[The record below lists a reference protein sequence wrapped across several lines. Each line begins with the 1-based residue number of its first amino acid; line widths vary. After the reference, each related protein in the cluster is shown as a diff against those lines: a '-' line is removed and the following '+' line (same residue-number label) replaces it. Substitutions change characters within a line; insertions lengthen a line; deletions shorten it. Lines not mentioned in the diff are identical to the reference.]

1 MLQMIISERITYML
15 LTAITIDDIN
25 DNVYKGIEEETV
37 DNAEDGV
44 YVNYLHFFRTN
55 QFYIE

>member
-25 DNVYKGIEEETV
+25 DNV
-37 DNAEDGV
+37 
-44 YVNYLHFFRTN
+44 VNLRRGKYERKLDLR
-55 QFYIE
+55 YA